1 MKRSNVRFITLLGL
15 CASFTTSAQHN
26 WSDSGMPYPSFG
38 IFQLYVDNV
47 EDNLLAC
54 GLISTTNNFNANLV
68 AIWDGSSWSNE
79 GVFGGY
85 LYTTAR
91 WGDTLIIGGSFS
103 TVNDE
108 PMRLLAA
115 HYDGEWHPFG
125 TFSEEATSV
134 RKLRVLDGELY
145 AVGSFIAADGDT
157 CHGVA
162 KRQGGAWVS
171 VGGTIQ
177 YPPGNEAIVLDV
189 AKYQGNL
196 VIGGEMSPI
205 GLGNDLLQFNGTA
218 WSALGGGILGGFS
231 AVGALEVYQGELYVG
246 GDIYVGAGNAGHGL
260 MRWNGTEWND
270 VGGSMRDIYGTTNY
284 NASVLSMLVHDGELF
299 VAGGFGYAGD
309 LHANQ
314 FAIWDGTNWC
324 ITGDSIGHLVRTMAI
339 YHDTLFLNC
348 GAQLNGSPAN
358 FIARWVGGAFA
369 DVCSATNI
377 VQHGP
382 PAPSFSCNPVPFTDH
397 LDVRMSDAHGRT
409 IEVIDVQGRLVH
421 SAAVRGSLRLG
432 TALWTPGLYLV
443 RLVDPGGHAGGS
455 VRVIKE

>member
-1 MKRSNVRFITLLGL
+1 MIRSRVRFITCLGL
-15 CASFTTSAQHN
+15 CASFTVGAQNN
-26 WSDSGMPYPSFG
+26 WEDAGMPFTCFGVHGLLIDSLEDRLLCSGYISLTNGGFPS
-38 IFQLYVDNV
+38 IAVY
-47 EDNLLAC
+47 A
-54 GLISTTNNFNANLV
+54 
-68 AIWDGSSWSNE
+68 DGAWATIGE
-79 GVFGGY
+79 FGGVPFSMSK
-85 LYTTAR
+85 L
-91 WGDTLIIGGSFS
+91 GDTLIVGGSFS
-103 TVNDE
+103 TVDDE

-134 RKLRVLDGELY
+134 RKLRILDGELY
-145 AVGSFIAADGDT
+145 AVGSFIAVDGDT

-205 GLGNDLLQFNGTA
+205 GLGNDLLQFDGTA

-309 LHANQ
+309 LHADQ

-348 GAQLNGSPAN
+348 GSQLNGAPAN

-377 VQHGP
+377 VKHEP

-397 LDVRMSDAHGRT
+397 LDVRMTDAHGST
-409 IEVIDVQGRLVH
+409 IEVIDDQGRLVH

-432 TALWTPGLYLV
+432 TAMWSPGLYLV
-443 RLVDPGGHAGGS
+443 RLVDPGGHADGS